1 MECGLPN
8 FHPRNPGSGP
18 GSGTTLSEQSWNGAE
33 KKWADRFSS
42 LKIFKNNKNI
52 FFKEENCYEI
62 RACYGVAERNRQH
75 KVEEAGLDVQEAA
88 EELLGMGFTVDELI
102 QDFDFDAEDLE
113 DFASSDDDDDDK
125 DDDDDDDD
133 EDD

>member
-1 MECGLPN
+1 MKFERAMELLN
-8 FHPRNPGSGP
+8 
-18 GSGTTLSEQSWNGAE
+18 
-33 KKWADRFSS
+33 
-42 LKIFKNNKNI
+42 
-52 FFKEENCYEI
+52 EI
-62 RACYGVAERNRQH
+62 VNT

-133 EDD
+133 EDDYHS

>member
-1 MECGLPN
+1 MKFERAMEL
-8 FHPRNPGSGP
+8 
-18 GSGTTLSEQSWNGAE
+18 LNG
-33 KKWADRFSS
+33 
-42 LKIFKNNKNI
+42 IVNT
-52 FFKEENCYEI
+52 
-62 RACYGVAERNRQH
+62 

-102 QDFDFDAEDLE
+102 QDLDFDADDLE
-113 DFASSDDDDDDK
+113 DFASSYDDDDDDK